1 MSSEIKWIKLSTDVF
16 NNRKIKQIEQMP
28 DGDSLIVIWIKL
40 LVLAGKTNHDGTVYF
55 TEDIPYTDQLLSVQF
70 GRPLSTIQLALST
83 FVRFG
88 MIEIVNDLIMVSN
101 WEKYQSVDG
110 MDKIRE
116 QNRLRKQKSR
126 ERQRLLS
133 ANHDEASRDG
143 HVTVTQNSNSIS
155 NKSSSQSLSQNKD
168 DKGKD
173 TGIQCRMFEQFYD
186 AYGNK
191 KGKKNAEKA
200 FAKINPDEELFK
212 QIMDGVERYHQSRN
226 WREGYRK
233 EPATWLN
240 GECWNDDYSNEKAP
254 GKSVNATQY
263 AQRDY
268 TENDLGNDDD
278 LIAEAKRLRGGES

>member
-1 MSSEIKWIKLSTDVF
+1 MLTS
-16 NNRKIKQIEQMP
+16 
-28 DGDSLIVIWIKL
+28 G
-40 LVLAGKTNHDGTVYF
+40 AG
-55 TEDIPYTDQLLSVQF
+55 ED
-70 GRPLSTIQLALST
+70 
-83 FVRFG
+83 
-88 MIEIVNDLIMVSN
+88 VNDNVN
-101 WEKYQSVDG
+101 
-110 MDKIRE
+110 DK
-116 QNRLRKQKSR
+116 SMTC
-126 ERQRLLS
+126 QRS
-133 ANHDEASRDG
+133 
-143 HVTVTQNSNSIS
+143 SIS
-155 NKSSSQSLSQNKD
+155 ISKESSSQSLSQND
-168 DKGKD
+168 NGKGKD
-173 TGIQCRMFEQFYD
+173 TGIQDRMFEQFYD

-278 LIAEAKRLRGGES
+278 LIAEAKRLRGDGQ

>member
-1 MSSEIKWIKLSTDVF
+1 
-16 NNRKIKQIEQMP
+16 
-28 DGDSLIVIWIKL
+28 
-40 LVLAGKTNHDGTVYF
+40 
-55 TEDIPYTDQLLSVQF
+55 
-70 GRPLSTIQLALST
+70 
-83 FVRFG
+83 

-133 ANHDEASRDG
+133 ANHDESSRDG
-143 HVTVTQNSNSIS
+143 HVTVTQTSNSIS
-155 NKSSSQSLSQNKD
+155 NISSSQSLSQNKD

-173 TGIQCRMFEQFYD
+173 TGIQGRMFEQFYD

-240 GECWNDDYSNEKAP
+240 GECWNDDYSNDTAP

-263 AQRDY
+263 TQRDY
-268 TENDLGNDDD
+268 TEKDLGNDDD
-278 LIAEAKRLRGGES
+278 LIAEAKRLRGSES